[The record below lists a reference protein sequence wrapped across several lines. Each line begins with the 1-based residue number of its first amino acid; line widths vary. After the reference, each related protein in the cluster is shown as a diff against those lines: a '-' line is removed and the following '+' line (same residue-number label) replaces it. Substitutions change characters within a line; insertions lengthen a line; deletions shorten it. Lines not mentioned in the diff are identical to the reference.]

1 MSVTEPGDTLDLTSA
16 RPQYDE
22 YEDPEVEW
30 LDEAPAHWET
40 ARFRFLLETS
50 PSKTEVRDLPD
61 TTEVSFVPMESVKE
75 NGGLDLGE
83 TKEIEEVIDGYT
95 YFRDGDV
102 LVAKITPCFENR
114 KGALA
119 SDLTN
124 GIGFGTT
131 ELHVLRPG
139 PDLDERFL
147 YYVTMSHPF
156 RKIGESTMYGAGGQK
171 RVSNDFVENLRWP
184 VPSPPEQDAI
194 ATFLDRETGRIDA
207 LIEKKEELID
217 LLEEKRT
224 ALISRVVT
232 KGLDSDVEMQDS
244 GVEWL
249 GEIPAQWKTVRLKH
263 LATAPEDGI
272 QMGPYGSMLKGLESR
287 DTGYKV
293 YGQENIIS
301 GEFKAGHRW
310 LSEERFHEM
319 ADRYELQPEDLVL
332 TRKGSIGNSR
342 IVPKGI
348 QSGIIDSDTIRLR
361 LRWEKIDRHFL
372 QWLLHEAWY
381 MQTKIA
387 LVQRGAVLSG
397 LNTNTI
403 ENLIVALPPT
413 DEQEQLVKYLNSE
426 AGRLDE
432 QISTMEEGIDRLK
445 EYRTAL
451 ISAAVTGKIDVR
463 EEVAVAPAE

>member
-1 MSVTEPGDTLDLTSA
+1 MSTTEPGDTLDLTSA

-114 KGALA
+114 KGALT

-171 RVSNDFVENLRWP
+171 RVSNDFVENLRWAI
-184 VPSPPEQDAI
+184 PSPSEQDAI

-207 LIEKKEELID
+207 LIEKKERLID

-232 KGLDSDVEMQDS
+232 EGLDRDVEMQDS

-249 GEIPAQWKTVRLKH
+249 GQIPAGWEVVKLNHVTNEITNGYVGATSDILRDDGVRYLQSTHIKDGDIVFDHDPYYVEKEWSEARAKSVLEKGWVLIVQTGDVGQCAAVTEEFVGANCHALIIAKPRSHLNGFWLSYFLRSEIGQALMLSTQTGATLKH
-263 LATAPEDGI
+263 LGCTEIKD
-272 QMGPYGSMLKGLESR
+272 M
-287 DTGYKV
+287 
-293 YGQENIIS
+293 NI
-301 GEFKAGHRW
+301 
-310 LSEERFHEM
+310 L
-319 ADRYELQPEDLVL
+319 
-332 TRKGSIGNSR
+332 
-342 IVPKGI
+342 
-348 QSGIIDSDTIRLR
+348 
-361 LRWEKIDRHFL
+361 
-372 QWLLHEAWY
+372 
-381 MQTKIA
+381 
-387 LVQRGAVLSG
+387 
-397 LNTNTI
+397 
-403 ENLIVALPPT
+403 LPPLDEQQEIVEYL
-413 DEQEQLVKYLNSE
+413 DEQETRIDALVEKVEE
-426 AGRLDE
+426 AIG
-432 QISTMEEGIDRLK
+432 RLK
-445 EYRTAL
+445 EYRAAL
-451 ISAAVTGKIDVR
+451 ISAAVIGQIDVR
-463 EEVAVAPAE
+463 EEFPAAPAE